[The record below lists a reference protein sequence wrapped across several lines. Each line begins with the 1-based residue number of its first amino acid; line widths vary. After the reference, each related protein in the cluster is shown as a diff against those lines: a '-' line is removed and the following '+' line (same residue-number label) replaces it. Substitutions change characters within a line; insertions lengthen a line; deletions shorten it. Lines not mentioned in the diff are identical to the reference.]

1 MRGAEMPHFDRGW
14 EGRQP
19 AATTRLAW
27 CGSASA
33 HCTLARGF
41 VSVMH
46 FTVYTPLP
54 ISPPL
59 RLTAAL
65 CRLQDR
71 AMAAAAGRSG
81 GAGAAAAPMSRDH
94 RAPDLPGFVDI
105 VARVG

>member
-19 AATTRLAW
+19 AVTARLAW

-41 VSVMH
+41 VSVIH
-46 FTVYTPLP
+46 FTLLP
-54 ISPPL
+54 VSLPL

-94 RAPDLPGFVDI
+94 RAPDLPGSAEI
-105 VARVG
+105 VSRPFG